1 VSFSIEDLERLG
13 VDVEGWSEERLEE
26 AILAHVLMADDQ
38 SSSHR

>member
-1 VSFSIEDLERLG
+1 LG
-13 VDVEGWSEERLEE
+13 IDVEGWAEERLEE